1 MSISAQQGFE
11 IEEDGF
17 SVSLGLSHVPF
28 HFLSTGS
35 RVRHFDMNSAT
46 DPNMR
51 RGELRA
57 FVCRTVIAAIAFLAA
72 ENSLFAADS
81 YPTRPIKIIVNTAPG
96 GILDTTTRLV
106 ARQLGEVLKQSVV
119 VENRAGGDGLIGIRV
134 VKSAPADGYT
144 LLATTGTIAQQMA
157 LQKDPGYE
165 VSKDFSGIGI
175 MGRSGFIMEVGPA
188 DSDKNLEDFIS
199 RAKAHPGG
207 LSYATPGIGTVPHF
221 AIEKFLQQMDLKV
234 VHVPYRGNA
243 PALPD
248 VMSGRVSMIFD
259 TYPTAGSQIK
269 SGQLKAI
276 GVTSSARMAALPTVP
291 TFAEQG
297 VNNYSF
303 YTWAGLVAPAGTPQ
317 DVLQRLAGALRTAT
331 STKAIQDRF
340 RDQGIETVNLT
351 PQEFNQLLAQE
362 AEQDKKLVNEL
373 GIKRQ

>member
-1 MSISAQQGFE
+1 M
-11 IEEDGF
+11 
-17 SVSLGLSHVPF
+17 
-28 HFLSTGS
+28 
-35 RVRHFDMNSAT
+35 
-46 DPNMR
+46 
-51 RGELRA
+51 A
-57 FVCRTVIAAIAFLAA
+57 FFAI
-72 ENSLFAADS
+72 ENSLFAADT
-81 YPTRPIKIIVNTAPG
+81 YPTRPVKIIVNTAPG

-106 ARQLGEVLKQSVV
+106 ARQLADVLKQSVI

-134 VKSAPADGYT
+134 VKSASADGYT

-165 VSKDFSGIGI
+165 VTKDFSGIGI

-188 DSDKNLEDFIS
+188 DSDKTLGEFVA

-221 AIEKFLQQMDLKV
+221 AIEKFLQQMGLNV

-269 SGQLKAI
+269 SGQLKAL
-276 GVTSSARMAALPTVP
+276 GVTSSSRMAALPSVP

-297 VNNYSF
+297 VTNYSF
-303 YTWAGLVAPAGTPQ
+303 YTWAGLVAPAGTPR
-317 DVLQRLAGALRTAT
+317 DVLQRLADALHTAT
-331 STKAIQDRF
+331 GSKTIQDRF
-340 RDQGIETVNLT
+340 REQGIETVSLT
-351 PQEFNQLLAQE
+351 PDEFSQLLARE
-362 AEQDKKLVNEL
+362 AEQDKKLVNDL
-373 GIKRQ
+373 GIKKQ